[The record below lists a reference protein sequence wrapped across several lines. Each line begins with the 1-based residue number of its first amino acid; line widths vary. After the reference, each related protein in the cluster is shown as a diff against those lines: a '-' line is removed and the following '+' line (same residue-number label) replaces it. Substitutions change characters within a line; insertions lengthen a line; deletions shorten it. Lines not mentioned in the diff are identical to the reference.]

1 MQTKQSAFVF
11 WLFGAA
17 FSLLLAMPA
26 KAQKTGDI
34 DKQPA
39 YPGGIPALIDFMVK
53 NITYPE
59 AAKKE
64 KAEGMVLIKFI
75 VGADGSI
82 SKIKTVSESSRNPR
96 ADFVKE
102 AVRVVKMMPKWEPA
116 EAEGKTVSA
125 EMTLP
130 VQFKLDGNKP

>member
-1 MQTKQSAFVF
+1 MQTKQNAFVF
-11 WLFGAA
+11 WLLGTA
-17 FSLLLAMPA
+17 FSLLLALPA
-26 KAQKTGDI
+26 MAQKTDNV

-53 NITYPE
+53 NIQYPE

-64 KAEGMVLIKFI
+64 KAEGMVLVKFL

-82 SKIKTVSESSRNPR
+82 SKIRTVSESSRNPR

-116 EAEGKTVSA
+116 EAGGKTVSA
-125 EMTLP
+125 EMALP
-130 VQFKLDGNKP
+130 VKFKLDGDKP